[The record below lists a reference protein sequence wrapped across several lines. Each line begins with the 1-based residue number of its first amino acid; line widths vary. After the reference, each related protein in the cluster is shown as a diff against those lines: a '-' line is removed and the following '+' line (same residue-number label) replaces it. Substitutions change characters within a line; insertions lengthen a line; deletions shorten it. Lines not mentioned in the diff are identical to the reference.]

1 MLAGKKPDGLTELAK
16 LTLSGEKFEI
26 GTNEDIDGTNIY
38 IRIMDCEA
46 VYLSIPDTDL
56 LMAALALAKFEAKG
70 EVNAG

>member
-1 MLAGKKPDGLTELAK
+1 MLAERKPDGLTELAK
-16 LTLSGEKFEI
+16 LTLSGEIFEV
-26 GTNEDIDGTNIY
+26 GTNEDVDGTNIY
-38 IRIMDCEA
+38 IRVMGCEP